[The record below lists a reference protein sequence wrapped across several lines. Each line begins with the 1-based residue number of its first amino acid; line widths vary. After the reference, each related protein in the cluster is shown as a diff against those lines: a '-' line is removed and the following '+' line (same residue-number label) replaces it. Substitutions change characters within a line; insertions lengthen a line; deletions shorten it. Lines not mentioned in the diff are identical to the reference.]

1 MTAGCRELASHLKV
15 AAFSRPFRGQKKP
28 GMALSPY
35 RQSAANGSFWFG
47 AAIAINPLS
56 INASPPTFNM
66 AEPFDVNE
74 LADYSDGELEQ
85 EEQETLEAGA
95 KSDEAKT

>member
-1 MTAGCRELASHLKV
+1 MGRKNLEWACFLRAC
-15 AAFSRPFRGQKKP
+15 P
-28 GMALSPY
+28 
-35 RQSAANGSFWFG
+35 SAANGSFGFG
-47 AAIAINPLS
+47 AAIAINQSSLS
-56 INASPPTFNM
+56 PNQLSTFNM